1 MLVKDIEN
9 DFIQRMKATE
19 NHPSRSR
26 LSKSMD
32 SKCSRILH
40 DALTKIRNYITEN
53 KNNLPSELSDPGYT
67 VQFGV
72 ITEEPNSVMQYL
84 SELMLTNTSDVHDD
98 TPRKEGGVYK
108 GFYCLLTNEYYS
120 VSKYFEAP
128 YELNNGDIGT
138 SYSVDADED
147 IPYESGSSLHSLFA
161 FVSETQT
168 EYDRL
173 CDEVYF
179 EYQCIH
185 KESRI
190 RHVYETIMYLSTIY
204 STLLGYSNRQQS
216 MYKVFITHINRL
228 ISDIGDEINTISV
241 MALPNEKNNARLAYY
256 DKARCDMEQVCN
268 QIKQWPIETQL
279 HLRRLTDR
287 YIASRDIC
295 GNIKDFL

>member
-9 DFIQRMKATE
+9 DFIQRMTSIG
-19 NHPSRSR
+19 NNPSRSQ

-53 KNNLPSELSDPGYT
+53 KNNLPLELSDPGYT

-72 ITEEPNSVMQYL
+72 ITEEPDSVMEYI
-84 SELMLTNTSDVHDD
+84 SDLMLTNTSDIHDD

-120 VSKYFEAP
+120 VSKYYETP
-128 YELNNGDIGT
+128 YELNTGDIGT
-138 SYSVDADED
+138 FHSIDAVED
-147 IPYESGSSLHSLFA
+147 IPYKSGSSLHRLFT
-161 FVSETQT
+161 FVSETHT
-168 EYDRL
+168 EYNRL

-179 EYQCIH
+179 EYQRVH
-185 KESRI
+185 KESSI
-190 RHVYETIMYLSTIY
+190 RHVYETIMHLNTIY
-204 STLLGYSNRQQS
+204 STILGYSKRQQA

-268 QIKQWPIETQL
+268 QIKQWPIDTHMHL
-279 HLRRLTDR
+279 HRLTGR
-287 YIASRDIC
+287 YRGSRDIC
-295 GNIKDFL
+295 GIIKEFL